1 MTIPRKG
8 APGTGKVFVQFADVA
23 ASEKATKSLGGRT
36 FDGKPVEVTYFAE
49 EKVKA
54 GDFS

>member
-1 MTIPRKG
+1 MIPRKG
-8 APGTGKVFVQFADVA
+8 APGTGKVFVQFGDVA

-36 FDGKPVEVTYFAE
+36 FDGRRVEVTYFAE
-49 EKVKA
+49 EKMKA